1 MKLEDLVKEVLQ
13 NKIPIVGVGL
23 TENNELYYEV
33 SGFSKSDTAKIY
45 QYEDYIRCETRYNT
59 IDDIDSF
66 EDLAEV
72 AMRWNEGYAGG
83 LYNYGWSS
91 DWLPIFE
98 KFGWVEIKEIV
109 KKEVVVK

>member
-1 MKLEDLVKEVLQ
+1 MKLEDLVKETLE
-13 NKIPIVGVGL
+13 NGIPIVGVGL

-66 EDLAEV
+66 EDLADV
-72 AMRWNEGYAGG
+72 AMRWNEGYCDREPF
-83 LYNYGWSS
+83 GWDSN
-91 DWLPIFE
+91 WLPIFE
-98 KFGWVEIKEIV
+98 KFGGVEIKEIV